1 MSAVVVEKGIWRGIP
16 VAVKRFHDV
25 LRQEAL
31 RVSDYYNKLFRQEL
45 SSCAKMRHPN
55 IVTFCGAT
63 LEKDTPLQIV
73 MELLEGSLEELI
85 KVARNSGSYLTH
97 SEQVHLAEGTTAG
110 ITYLHQLQPT
120 PYVHCDIRPS
130 NILVSRDMSAK
141 VGDLGASHIVGASTS
156 AGPLSGN
163 YIAPERIGDEGQRSQ
178 SSPSSDVYSL
188 GVTLTDLFTGEAAV
202 PKKRDQQLA
211 MIANVSLQDLCI
223 EATLTIPRER
233 PAAAH
238 MLVKLQQQKSADE
251 YLRCPVRRLVLGKV
265 EGDAIRL
272 VATQ

>member
-1 MSAVVVEKGIWRGIP
+1 MWRGIP

-45 SSCAKMRHPN
+45 STCAKLHHPN

-85 KVARNSGSYLTH
+85 QVAKGSDFYLTH
-97 SEQVHLAEGTTAG
+97 REQVHLAEGTTAG
-110 ITYLHQLQPT
+110 ITYLHQLQPK

-163 YIAPERIGDEGQRSQ
+163 YIAPERMGGEGQRSE

-202 PKKRDQQLA
+202 PSKRDQQLA
-211 MIANVSLQDLCI
+211 MIANEYLQDLCI
-223 EATLTIPRER
+223 EATLAIPGER
-233 PAAAH
+233 PSAAH
-238 MLVKLQQQKSADE
+238 MLVRLQQQKSANE
-251 YLRCPVRRLVLGKV
+251 FLCCPIRRLVLGKV
-265 EGDAIRL
+265 EGDRMRL
-272 VATQ
+272 VAMQ

>member
-1 MSAVVVEKGIWRGIP
+1 MWRGIP
-16 VAVKRFHDV
+16 VAIKRFHDV
-25 LRQEAL
+25 LQREAL
-31 RVSDYYNKLFRQEL
+31 QVSDYYKKLFRQEL
-45 SSCAKMRHPN
+45 STCAKLQHPN

-73 MELLEGSLEELI
+73 MEILEGSLEELI
-85 KVARNSGSYLTH
+85 KVAKDSGFYLTLR
-97 SEQVHLAEGTTAG
+97 EQVHLAEGTTAG

-202 PKKRDQQLA
+202 PSKRDEQLA
-211 MIANVSLQDLCI
+211 VIANYDLQDLCI
-223 EATLTIPRER
+223 EATLAIPRER

-238 MLVKLQQQKSADE
+238 MLVRLQQQKSTDE
-251 YLRCPVRRLVLGKV
+251 FLRCPVRRLVLGKV
-265 EGDAIRL
+265 EGDTIRL
-272 VATQ
+272 TTTQ